1 MHYIFNFIIL
11 IILIILIFYFIN
23 IHINN
28 YLEFFS
34 LCNSSNNDS
43 DSDPNNDNKVTKHII
58 VGFDQNGDPIEE
70 DMTFTKACAKR
81 NEKCLVD
88 SEGDNTCCDKNLKC
102 IRKNGNFQYKVCS
115 DLKDACDI
123 QYHIY
128 LRMFDGYYWNKL
140 LSMLKDEEKSKYEK
154 QKKDT
159 EDKVKNL
166 CQGNKLN
173 GQLFKKIVR
182 SYLNALMLENEVFA
196 EIIFS
201 ISII

>member
-11 IILIILIFYFIN
+11 FILIILIFHFIN

-28 YLEFFS
+28 YLEFFN
-34 LCNSSNNDS
+34 LCHSSNNDN
-43 DSDPNNDNKVTKHII
+43 DNNLNNNNKVTKSII

-70 DMTFTKACAKR
+70 DMIFTKACAKR

-88 SEGDNTCCDKNLKC
+88 SEGDNTCCNKNLKC

-140 LSMLKDEEKSKYEK
+140 LYMLKDEEKSKYEK

-159 EDKVKNL
+159 EDKVRNL
-166 CQGNKLN
+166 CHGKKLN
-173 GQLFKKIVR
+173 GKIFNKVVK
-182 SYLNALMLENEVFA
+182 SYLSALMLENDVFA
-196 EIIFS
+196 NIIFS
-201 ISII
+201 ISTI